1 LEILAE
7 SFSILSSA
15 TKSWSAPST
24 PTANTLKGVEDLP
37 AAVHEYGDWVSLL
50 LTHPVPSLDNY
61 EKLFENLSTG
71 RGVIKVFCNV

>member
-1 LEILAE
+1 MVG
-7 SFSILSSA
+7 
-15 TKSWSAPST
+15 TVN
-24 PTANTLKGVEDLP
+24 ANREHFETGVEDLP